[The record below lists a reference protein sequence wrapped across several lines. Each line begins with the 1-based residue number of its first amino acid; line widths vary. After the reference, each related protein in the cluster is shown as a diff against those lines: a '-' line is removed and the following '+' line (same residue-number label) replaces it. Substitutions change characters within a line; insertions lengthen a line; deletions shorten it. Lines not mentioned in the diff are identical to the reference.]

1 MIETNLGSKV
11 TKAGRLKTKMSLNKT
26 KTSNINVID
35 FKKNRVE
42 KPIFSNGLYSW
53 IMFVISFYSRIR
65 EKLNIDFE
73 SFIILQV
80 VVSHSLYEA
89 NKSGDKSY
97 NELEEHITNLIH
109 NNIKQ
114 KNKLTFASIAAVL
127 QMPRETV
134 RRKIMLLKKKDVLL
148 VNNSDGIK
156 LGAGYRQIYK
166 EFVAQTTLDISSLVK
181 KWKKSGALETLLNL
195 N

>member
-35 FKKNRVE
+35 FEKNRVE

-89 NKSGDKSY
+89 NKGGDKSY